1 MKILRFVL
9 VVGGIALIGYSIYST
24 FDVSKTESMV
34 WTGGKI
40 SNQLIGMLGIGILAI
55 LAGAF
60 MKRRR

>member
-9 VVGGIALIGYSIYST
+9 VAGGILLFVYGAMLLLLPQYRSL
-24 FDVSKTESMV
+24 DQAD
-34 WTGGKI
+34 
-40 SNQLIGMLGIGILAI
+40 SNQTIGIFGIGILAI